1 MSVLLPL
8 CLVLSMITYSNL
20 IEIAHVV
27 TIFSF
32 VSVLKNAAYC
42 VCKDGNEQVL
52 QKAIDYACGAGA
64 DCSQIQQNG
73 ACFQPNTVKNHCDVA
88 VNSYYQKKAS
98 SGATCDFNG
107 AAVISSSPPSTAS
120 SCLTGSSSSGTPPS
134 TGTPTTGTP
143 STGTPTTG
151 TPSTGTPTTGTPS
164 TGTPTTGTPSTG
176 TPTAG
181 MPTTGTPSTGMP
193 NSGTPA
199 NGMPTSS
206 SSSVFPGTTLGPTG
220 SGGFGDP
227 NAGEKIS
234 VRTNTA
240 FFLLTGLAIMLVV

>member
-1 MSVLLPL
+1 MPTTGTPSTGMPNSGTPANGMPTSSSSSVFPGTTLGPTGSGGFGDPNAGEKISVRTNTAFFLLTGL
-8 CLVLSMITYSNL
+8 AIMLVVSNL
-20 IEIAHVV
+20 GL
-27 TIFSF
+27 TIRFGRETSCWER
-32 VSVLKNAAYC
+32 VRES
-42 VCKDGNEQVL
+42 G
-52 QKAIDYACGAGA
+52 
-64 DCSQIQQNG
+64 
-73 ACFQPNTVKNHCDVA
+73 P
-88 VNSYYQKKAS
+88 AS
-98 SGATCDFNG
+98 SGQESDTNLFPKLLLSIASLHFL
-107 AAVISSSPPSTAS
+107 TAS
-120 SCLTGSSSSGTPPS
+120 QSSSGTP
-134 TGTPTTGTP
+134 P